1 MSKNDYKGMKAREKS
16 GINGAGEPPSAA
28 AAISMEHDLLALG
41 AEILAQSVELGFL
54 RATLR
59 DVLDGDKGAA
69 KRAREYL
76 RGIEHDRR

>member
-1 MSKNDYKGMKAREKS
+1 MSKNDYKGMKARKKS
-16 GINGAGEPPSAA
+16 GITRADEPPSAA
-28 AAISMEHDLLALG
+28 AAISMEYDLLALG
-41 AEILAQSVELGFL
+41 ADILARSVELSFL

-76 RGIEHDRR
+76 RGTEHDRR